1 MKNPF
6 LAIRGYIGE
15 VGDEL
20 KRCNWPSGLEL
31 RDSTIV
37 VIVAVALLALA
48 VALVDFA
55 GTWSIRHLTTL
66 GLN

>member
-15 VGDEL
+15 VADEM
-20 KRCNWPSGLEL
+20 KRCNWPTALEL

-37 VIVAVALLALA
+37 VVIAVELLSVAVA
-48 VALVDFA
+48 VVDFA
-55 GTWSIRHLTTL
+55 GTWSVRHLTTL
-66 GLN
+66 GLK